1 MNDSST
7 LWQRLPMR
15 FLSVFLLGLTI
26 LGAIALIVWFERLP
40 SVADLP
46 TRVQSTVARHG
57 GAFTPI
63 GDVPLNLQKALIVT
77 EDERFYQ
84 NQGIDLVGLSRAI
97 WDDLR
102 AGRPIEGGSTLT
114 EQLAKMVYVG
124 NDNTIGRKL
133 ETMGIA
139 LKIAHTYSKN
149 EVLAL
154 YLNQVYLGHG
164 AYGVGAAAKVYF
176 HEPVR
181 NLDLAEC
188 ALLAGLPQAP
198 SGYDPLVHPNLAERR
213 QAEVLQRMVDQSV
226 ISRAQAASAQQTLQ
240 RYLAQAT

>member
-1 MNDSST
+1 MSESLT
-7 LWQRLPMR
+7 RWRRLGR
-15 FLSVFLLGLTI
+15 RLLTFCL
-26 LGAIALIVWFERLP
+26 AALIIVTTGGVVWFASLP

-46 TRVQSTVARHG
+46 ARVQSRLSRHG
-57 GAFTPI
+57 ESFTPLR
-63 GDVPLNLQKALIVT
+63 DVPLNLQEALIVT

-84 NQGIDLVGLSRAI
+84 NQGIDLIGLSRAI

-124 NDNTIGRKL
+124 NDSTIGRKL

-139 LKIAHTYSKN
+139 LKIAHTYSKD

-154 YLNQVYLGHG
+154 YLNEVYLGQG
-164 AYGVGAAAKVYF
+164 AYGVGAAARIYF
-176 HEPVR
+176 HEPPR
-181 NLDLAEC
+181 DLDLAEC

-198 SGYDPLVHPNLAERR
+198 SAYDPLAHPKLAELR
-213 QAEVLQRMVDQSV
+213 QAEVLQRMVDQGV
-226 ISRAQAASAQQTLQ
+226 ISRAEAASAQQTLQ
-240 RYLAQAT
+240 HDLTQTT

>member
-1 MNDSST
+1 MNASPARGQWSHY
-7 LWQRLPMR
+7 R
-15 FLSVFLLGLTI
+15 FLGVGLAVLTI
-26 LGAIALIVWFERLP
+26 VAAWVVVWFARLP
-40 SVADLP
+40 SVGDLP
-46 TRVQSTVARHG
+46 TRVQATVVQHG
-57 GAFTPI
+57 GTFTPL
-63 GDVPLNLQKALIVT
+63 GDVPLNLQQALIVT

-84 NQGIDLVGLSRAI
+84 NQGIDLIGLSRAV

-102 AGRPIEGGSTLT
+102 AGRPIEGGITLT

-154 YLNQVYLGHG
+154 YLNQGYLGHG
-164 AYGVGAAAKVYF
+164 AYGVGAAARVYF

-181 NLDLAEC
+181 DLDLAEC

-198 SGYDPLVHPNLAERR
+198 SGYDPLVHPILAERR
-213 QAEVLQRMVDQSV
+213 QAEVLQRMVDQGV
-226 ISRAQAASAQQTLQ
+226 ISEAQAASAQQTLLQ
-240 RYLAQAT
+240 ELTQAT

>member
-1 MNDSST
+1 MSAFPT
-7 LWQRLPMR
+7 PWQWSHLR
-15 FLSVFLLGLTI
+15 FLGACLAVLTI
-26 LGAIALIVWFERLP
+26 FAAIVAVWFARLP
-40 SVADLP
+40 SVGDLP
-46 TRVQSTVARHG
+46 TRVQATVVQHG
-57 GAFTPI
+57 GTFTPVS
-63 GDVPLNLQKALIVT
+63 DVPLNLQQALIVT

-84 NQGIDLVGLSRAI
+84 NQGIDLIGLGRAV

-139 LKIAHTYSKN
+139 LEIAHRYSKA
-149 EVLAL
+149 EVLTM

-181 NLDLAEC
+181 DLDLSEC

-213 QAEVLQRMVDQSV
+213 QAEVLQRMVDQGV

-240 RYLAQAT
+240 RDLTQTT